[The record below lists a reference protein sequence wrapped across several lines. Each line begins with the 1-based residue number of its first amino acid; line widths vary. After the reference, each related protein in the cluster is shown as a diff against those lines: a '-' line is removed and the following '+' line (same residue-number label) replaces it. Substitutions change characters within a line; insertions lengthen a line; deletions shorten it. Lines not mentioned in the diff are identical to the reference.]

1 MYIKHPDKIF
11 STTVIKYY
19 CSSSKLSTYYF
30 WQGRQGSNLR
40 PSVLETDALPT
51 ELLPYQDA
59 KFIKERFTLFLYAK
73 YVSDPTY
80 SIFVPPYAL
89 FSISCFGKLY
99 NFGACT
105 QCILGES
112 CLS

>member
-11 STTVIKYY
+11 STTVIKYC

-59 KFIKERFTLFLYAK
+59 KFIKKRFTSFLYAK
-73 YVSDPTY
+73 YVFAPTY
-80 SIFVPPYAL
+80 SICVIPYAL
-89 FSISCFGKLY
+89 FSISCFGKQY